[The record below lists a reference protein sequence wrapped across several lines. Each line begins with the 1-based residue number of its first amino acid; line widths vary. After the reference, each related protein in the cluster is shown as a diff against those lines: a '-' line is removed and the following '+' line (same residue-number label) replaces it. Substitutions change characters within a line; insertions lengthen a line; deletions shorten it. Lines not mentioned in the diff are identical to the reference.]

1 MSDKPN
7 PYDLSAVGPAQRRL
21 EHGGIPAPSNWP
33 DLPAD
38 SVYEAAYQR
47 CDNLEAENACLKA
60 ELAAA
65 QARIAKLERDVKI
78 EQEIVDLFN
87 RCIHD
92 AGKLWHETHP
102 DAEMYPG
109 GSGLIV
115 WLKEQVDALAAR
127 RCETCAHAKM
137 EPLGEFY
144 WCRRRT
150 PSLQTDRDHSCPH
163 WQGKEDADA

>member
-1 MSDKPN
+1 MSDVN
-7 PYDLSAVGPAQRRL
+7 YDLWHPSSRR
-21 EHGGIPAPSNWP
+21 IPERNEMD
-33 DLPAD
+33 DLIDKAND
-38 SVYEAAYQR
+38 LA
-47 CDNLEAENACLKA
+47 AENARLTT
-60 ELAAA
+60 ELADK
-65 QARIAKLERDVKI
+65 QERIAELERDLKI

-127 RCETCAHAKM
+127 RCETCAHGHDWS
-137 EPLGEFY
+137 EL
-144 WCRRRT
+144 R
-150 PSLQTDRDHSCPH
+150 HSDGTSQWFGNCDGHLTAPRLRVERSGTCH
-163 WQGKEDADA
+163 RWQGKEDADA